1 LDNNTLSGSIQFNA
15 NTDFDIYYVL
25 HTSLVIDTYAGNADF
40 TGTVVGSFP
49 NGLQIGTSIADPLTL
64 TASVTQTPVPIPG
77 SLFLLVSGL
86 GGLVIRRKMAKS

>member
-1 LDNNTLSGSIQFNA
+1 M
-15 NTDFDIYYVL
+15 
-25 HTSLVIDTYAGNADF
+25 
-40 TGTVVGSFP
+40 
-49 NGLQIGTSIADPLTL
+49 L